1 LLKALYISNP
11 YPNDEKEN
19 MRNEKG
25 KVFEIPDK
33 RYLMMKSDEN
43 KKKKRKMKYKK
54 GSSKSKMSK

>member
-1 LLKALYISNP
+1 
-11 YPNDEKEN
+11 

-33 RYLMMKSDEN
+33 RYLMMKGDEN